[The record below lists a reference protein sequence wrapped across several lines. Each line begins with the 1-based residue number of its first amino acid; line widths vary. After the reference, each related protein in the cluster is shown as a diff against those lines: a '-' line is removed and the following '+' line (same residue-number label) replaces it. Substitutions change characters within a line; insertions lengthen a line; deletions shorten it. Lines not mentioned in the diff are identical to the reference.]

1 MHHST
6 LRTFISA
13 LAVTGMLV
21 LSSCD
26 KKGGCTDVRA
36 ENFDPTAEVEDG
48 SCVAQR
54 EKFLGIYQGNVLCIQ
69 PPNGSFQSEVR
80 PANDNLSDV
89 LIDNLGGRFENPTRA
104 TVDRNTITIARQD
117 PDGIGNYV
125 TGSGNIVGNV
135 LTISFELQ
143 FGSVTNACVYT
154 LEK

>member
-1 MHHST
+1 MLHST
-6 LRTFISA
+6 LRVFISA
-13 LAVTGMLV
+13 FAVSGLLV

-48 SCVAQR
+48 SCVSQR

-69 PPNGSFQSEVR
+69 PPNGTFQSEVR
-80 PANDNLSDV
+80 PANDNLTDV
-89 LIDNLGGRFENPTRA
+89 FIDNLGGRFQNPTRA

-117 PDGIGNYV
+117 PDAIGNYV

-135 LTISFELQ
+135 ITISFDTQ
-143 FGSVTNACVYT
+143 CGSTTNSCVYT
-154 LEK
+154 MEK